1 MVGYEVAAPAPEV
14 PVMPEGA
21 VMMGGSS
28 MPAMPEG
35 AVMME
40 AP

>member
-1 MVGYEVAAPAPEV
+1 MGGPEMPA
-14 PVMPEGA
+14 MPEGA